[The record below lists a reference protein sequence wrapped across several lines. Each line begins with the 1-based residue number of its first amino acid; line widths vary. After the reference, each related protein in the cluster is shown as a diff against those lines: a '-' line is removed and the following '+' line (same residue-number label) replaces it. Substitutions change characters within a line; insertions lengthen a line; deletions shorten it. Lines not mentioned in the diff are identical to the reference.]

1 MGGGRGA
8 GEPPALGFR
17 VNRKRKISLTREG
30 RGPAPRRV
38 GGEGSRGGPAEGR
51 GVDFPE
57 GGSRGDGRGVPPR
70 RGGVDLPPR
79 LKKILGKYLVKLV
92 FYSPK

>member
-1 MGGGRGA
+1 MLCSAVFRCPDGGGRGA

-57 GGSRGDGRGVPPR
+57 GGSRGDGRGVPPP
-70 RGGVDLPPR
+70 RGGGSTSPLGS
-79 LKKILGKYLVKLV
+79 KKY
-92 FYSPK
+92 